1 MSGRY
6 LATEYEIQQFN
17 QSQTAKIIN
26 IKQKRLEKENAR
38 KKAMCQIRNTFYSLA
53 IVLIFALIFGS
64 IIYQN
69 SLVNEAKYDI
79 FNLKSE
85 IKSLEAQVEE
95 MNAKLESHTELKNIE
110 TIALNQMNM
119 QYPTKEQIVYLDASH
134 EYALDT
140 SIPIEPKIIT
150 QDTGNKWNDLIAAL
164 LNSN

>member
-17 QSQTAKIIN
+17 QSQTAKIIS

-38 KKAMCQIRNTFYSLA
+38 KKAICQFRNTLYSVT
-53 IVLIFALIFGS
+53 IVLVFALIFGS

-85 IKSLEAQVEE
+85 IKSLEAQIEE

-110 TIALNQMNM
+110 TKAMNQLNM
-119 QYPTKEQIVYLDASH
+119 QYPTKEQIVYLDSSH
-134 EYALDT
+134 EYVLDA
-140 SIPIEPKIIT
+140 PDPVEPEIIT
-150 QDTGNKWNDLIAAL
+150 QNSETKWNDLIAAL